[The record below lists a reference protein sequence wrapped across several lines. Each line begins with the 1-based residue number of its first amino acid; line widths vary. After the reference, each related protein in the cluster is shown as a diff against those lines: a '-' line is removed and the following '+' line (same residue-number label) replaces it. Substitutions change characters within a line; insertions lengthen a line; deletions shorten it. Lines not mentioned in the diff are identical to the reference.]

1 MRARLLQLSFVF
13 FMLSFCLPAP
23 AVAQSNGRF
32 LPSVRAK
39 IKGQNRMHRP
49 NYRTY
54 RAYRYY

>member
-1 MRARLLQLSFVF
+1 MFTRLLQLSLVF
-13 FMLSFCLPAP
+13 FVLSFGLPAP
-23 AVAQSNGRF
+23 VAAQATGRI

-49 NYRTY
+49 NYHVY